1 MIIPYTRV
9 DTLGTIE
16 RQTGVEDAA
25 LGVGILGRSGSGGNG
40 AALALTKILLNNK
53 NKGGTG
59 IDSLLGLASGINQEQ
74 LAAVGEMGKKPREA
88 QIEAQEMERCGPTR
102 RIHLG

>member
-1 MIIPYTRV
+1 VKKKEDKKSHKSTRQV
-9 DTLGTIE
+9 P
-16 RQTGVEDAA
+16 
-25 LGVGILGRSGSGGNG
+25 
-40 AALALTKILLNNK
+40 LLNNK

-59 IDSLLGLASGINQEQ
+59 IDSLLGLASGINQEK